1 MATSGNVAIAILALA
16 AGIAVG
22 WCAHAARSAPALAA
36 AQAESRA
43 VRDAADLTSRALAS
57 ASEDAARRQSVAIGA
72 SVNQV
77 VGPLHESLH
86 RLAEQVQRTERDR
99 IGAYAG
105 LSEQVRGMAQTSHR
119 LGMQTQAL
127 TNALHTPHLRGRWG
141 EMQLE
146 RVVELAGMTKHC
158 DFSTQVSTATPDS
171 AVRPDLVVHLVGD
184 RHLVVDAK
192 VPLHAYLDALSAT
205 DPDQYDR
212 HLADHARAVRS
223 HIATLSAKSYWAA
236 FDPSPEM
243 VVMFLPGDPILE
255 AAARANPEIFDYAYS
270 RNVVLATP
278 SSLIALLRAVA
289 LGWQQQSITDEAKTI
304 HALGKELAG
313 RLGGVLSQLD
323 RLGASLG
330 KAVDSYNA
338 TVGTVE
344 NRLGVTVRKL
354 SELDTFES
362 TDPPE
367 QPRLITAEIRQ
378 TSARAASQT

>member
-1 MATSGNVAIAILALA
+1 MTTSIVIALVCLALLT
-16 AGIAVG
+16 GFAVG
-22 WCAHAARSAPALAA
+22 WSFQASRLAPALAA
-36 AQAESRA
+36 ARAEAQA
-43 VRDAADLTSRALAS
+43 VRESADLASRALAS
-57 ASEDAARRQSVAIGA
+57 ASEDAARRQSAAIGA
-72 SVNQV
+72 SVHHV
-77 VGPLHESLH
+77 VGPLNESLH

-105 LSEQVRGMAQTSHR
+105 LTAQVRDMQQASHR
-119 LGMQTQAL
+119 LGTQTQAL

-158 DFSTQVSTATPDS
+158 DFSTQVHVESDDGS
-171 AVRPDLVVHLVGD
+171 SVRPDLVVHLAGD

-192 VPLHAYLDALSAT
+192 VPLHAYLDALAASDA
-205 DPDQYDR
+205 DHEQL
-212 HLADHARAVRS
+212 LADHARAVKS
-223 HIATLSAKSYWAA
+223 HIAALGAKSYWAA

-255 AAARANPEIFDYAYS
+255 AAARANPEIFEYAFS

-278 SSLIALLRAVA
+278 SSLVALLRAVA
-289 LGWQQQSITDEAKTI
+289 LGWQQQSIAEDAQTI

-313 RLGGVLSQLD
+313 RLGGVLSHLD

-330 KAVDSYNA
+330 KAVESYNA

-344 NRLGVTVRKL
+344 SRLGVTARKL
-354 SELDTFES
+354 SELEVFGS
-362 TDPPE
+362 ADPPE
-367 QPRLITAEIRQ
+367 PPRLVTTEVRRTATG
-378 TSARAASQT
+378 TSPST